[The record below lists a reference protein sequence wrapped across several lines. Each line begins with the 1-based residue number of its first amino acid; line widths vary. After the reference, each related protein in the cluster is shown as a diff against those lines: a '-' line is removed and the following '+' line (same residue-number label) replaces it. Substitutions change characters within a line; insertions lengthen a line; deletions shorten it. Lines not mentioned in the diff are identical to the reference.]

1 MKSFEFIK
9 AAADLIG
16 NFDSLSQQPDAP
28 LQANRAILVQVEPE
42 TDDKT
47 DTNTMVAPLQQKLEL
62 LKKAVDVNSYYD
74 NGNPGYDPG
83 PGEGDKSQE
92 ELIQIKRLAGVMH
105 NAGDDNDV
113 LDA

>member
-1 MKSFEFIK
+1 MKSHEFIK
-9 AAADLIG
+9 AAAEMLD
-16 NFDSLSQQPDAP
+16 NFAGLGAEKESPVQP
-28 LQANRAILVQVEPE
+28 NRAILVQVEPE

>member
-1 MKSFEFIK
+1 MKSHEFIQ
-9 AAADLIG
+9 AAADLLNNFG
-16 NFDSLSQQPDAP
+16 NMTNKSQPMAQPN
-28 LQANRAILVQVEPE
+28 QAVLIQVEPE

-47 DTNTMVAPLQQKLEL
+47 DKNTMVAPLQQKLEL

-74 NGNPGYDPG
+74 AGNAGYDPG
-83 PGEGDKSQE
+83 PNEGDKTQE